1 MWLLIVSS
9 SSVTSRSGGVVV
21 AGWCEVKVGP
31 GTWNLALG
39 RNWKAGVGVRIAEG
53 AGDDSGIAAVPS
65 TPYICL
71 GVASEP

>member
-1 MWLLIVSS
+1 MLIVSS
-9 SSVTSRSGGVVV
+9 PSVASWPGDVVV
-21 AGWCEVKVGP
+21 AGCCGVKTGE

-39 RNWKAGVGVRIAEG
+39 RAWKAGVGVKVAEG
-53 AGDDSGIAAVPS
+53 AGDDSGTVTVPG